1 VEVQAMDSAERNVSY
16 GLMMVLF
23 GPVYLVTAIILGI
36 ITLGTGD
43 LSNLASFVVTGQVV
57 IGSPGPAYILF
68 AGGLL
73 GVITGMKRVQDRK
86 LAKPYDVVFGV
97 IFSLAGIILIILDI
111 FLGPSS
117 VYKAASTYALIYAFF
132 GLTALY
138 RGVQRMPMAE

>member
-1 VEVQAMDSAERNVSY
+1 MDSVERNVSY

-43 LSNLASFVVTGQVV
+43 LSGLASFVLTGQVV

-68 AGGLL
+68 AGGVL
-73 GVITGMKRVQDRK
+73 GVVTGMKRVQDRK

-97 IFSLAGIILIILDI
+97 IFSLAGLILIIGDI
-111 FLGPSS
+111 FKVSALTNAG
-117 VYKAASTYALIYAFF
+117 ASTYALIYAFF

-138 RGVQRMPMAE
+138 RGVQRMPMSS